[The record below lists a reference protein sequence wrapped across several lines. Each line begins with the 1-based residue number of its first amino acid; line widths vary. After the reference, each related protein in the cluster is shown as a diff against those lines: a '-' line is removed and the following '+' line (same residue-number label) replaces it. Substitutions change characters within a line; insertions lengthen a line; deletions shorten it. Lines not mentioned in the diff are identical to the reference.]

1 MEDSN
6 IEEKQKECQE
16 YHYSQSSKVSTLA
29 RTIVYGI
36 IGTLWILIYSDNIY
50 REPCLWIKIALGL
63 SFSYLLMDL
72 AHYFWDSCNYR
83 KEYFR
88 LEQERNR
95 DGILHRH
102 EEYMD
107 GVSKRSFLLLK
118 VKFISVFI
126 ISIVFLIGIMT
137 QLGIYMSK

>member
-1 MEDSN
+1 MIEDSN
-6 IEEKQKECQE
+6 MEEKLKECQE
-16 YHYSQSSKVSTLA
+16 YHYNQSSKVSSLA

-63 SFSYLLMDL
+63 SFAYLLLDL

-83 KEYFR
+83 NEYFR

-107 GVSKRSFLLLK
+107 RVSKRSFHILK
-118 VKFISVFI
+118 AKFISVLI
-126 ISIVFLIGIMT
+126 ISAVFLIGILV
-137 QLGIYMSK
+137 QLGIYQS